1 MSEIKEKLDE
11 YIKQGQEIYQRMI
24 LIERIDNGK
33 PYDLSDETLINFKMM
48 FYNWINNVTFFL
60 NLNFNKIYLSEF
72 HSVPFTTN
80 NNDNQNTIL
89 NIKDNILGK
98 ISVLNALKENF
109 EYIEKKNHSLEEKAT
124 NIKSNKIFI
133 VHGRNEAAKLSV
145 ESFLKD
151 LGLEPIILHKQ
162 ANQGQTIIE
171 KIEAHSDVAFAVV
184 LLTPDDEGKLKGAT
198 DLEDRARQNVI
209 FELGYFSARLGRK
222 YVCGLCTEGFNL
234 PSDYDG
240 VLYIPMDKHDGWHKK
255 LAKEI
260 KASGIEFDMNK
271 LLEV

>member
-89 NIKDNILGK
+89 
-98 ISVLNALKENF
+98 
-109 EYIEKKNHSLEEKAT
+109 
-124 NIKSNKIFI
+124 
-133 VHGRNEAAKLSV
+133 
-145 ESFLKD
+145 
-151 LGLEPIILHKQ
+151 
-162 ANQGQTIIE
+162 
-171 KIEAHSDVAFAVV
+171 
-184 LLTPDDEGKLKGAT
+184 
-198 DLEDRARQNVI
+198 
-209 FELGYFSARLGRK
+209 
-222 YVCGLCTEGFNL
+222 
-234 PSDYDG
+234 
-240 VLYIPMDKHDGWHKK
+240 K
-255 LAKEI
+255 LAKTI
-260 KASGIEFDMNK
+260 LAKQAQS
-271 LLEV
+271 